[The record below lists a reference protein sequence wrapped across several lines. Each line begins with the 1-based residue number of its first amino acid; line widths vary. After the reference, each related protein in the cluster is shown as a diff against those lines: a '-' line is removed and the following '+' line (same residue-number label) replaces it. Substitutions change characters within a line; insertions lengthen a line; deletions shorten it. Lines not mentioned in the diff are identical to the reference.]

1 MEIQIYICFKIPGH
15 LKKENITLANNTI
28 PNDYSVLNINVTAGK
43 YRVSATSI
51 SRWNPTRGIP
61 HEWSLRSLIAR
72 TISIVSRIFL

>member
-1 MEIQIYICFKIPGH
+1 MEIQIYICLEIPGH

-51 SRWNPTRGIP
+51 SR
-61 HEWSLRSLIAR
+61 
-72 TISIVSRIFL
+72 